1 MTQKTPTPQP
11 LPINI
16 LTTAGAILSLLGGI
30 VTFAFFVAPLRTLPN
45 SVDKLQGD
53 LVLVKTSIAVQAET
67 MKKLAEV
74 SMDAKQIRRDV
85 DDHTGR
91 IINLER
97 HVAREEGHR

>member
-1 MTQKTPTPQP
+1 MAPRQSESF
-11 LPINI
+11 NI
-16 LTTAGAILSLLGGI
+16 WTTAGSVLALLGGI
-30 VTFAFFVAPLRTLPN
+30 TTFSFFVAPLRILPE

-67 MKKLAEV
+67 MKKLADV

-85 DDHTGR
+85 DDHTAR

-97 HVAREEGHR
+97 HVNREEAKR